1 MQPSY
6 HTGGRPVM
14 MRPLFQ
20 AFTGMSRYSRSSRR
34 ASPPPITLSKYSC
47 ASAKTSGSAP
57 LCPPGP
63 PALGRE
69 FRKKKAMMAL
79 APAEIA
85 LISELGSF
93 SGKLDDSSWVSQ
105 IIFPGPNPLI
115 PQRPQNPHVFLEG
128 HHRGQGPVV
137 D

>member
-85 LISELGSF
+85 PISDSMKLNCD
-93 SGKLDDSSWVSQ
+93 SGGAAWGPPSV
-105 IIFPGPNPLI
+105 FPRGPLLV
-115 PQRPQNPHVFLEG
+115 QRKPKKYNVFPEG
-128 HHRGQGPVV
+128 HLHGQGPAV